1 MVAEVLPTQS
11 KKIETVIRKT
21 KSASFVLRDN
31 SNVDLSIGRTV
42 LKGELENRSI
52 KWLKFRTFK
61 FE

>member
-1 MVAEVLPTQS
+1 LVAEVLPTQS

-21 KSASFVLRDN
+21 KSTSFVLRDN

-42 LKGELENRSI
+42 LKGELENRLI
-52 KWLKFRTFK
+52 KWLKFRAFK